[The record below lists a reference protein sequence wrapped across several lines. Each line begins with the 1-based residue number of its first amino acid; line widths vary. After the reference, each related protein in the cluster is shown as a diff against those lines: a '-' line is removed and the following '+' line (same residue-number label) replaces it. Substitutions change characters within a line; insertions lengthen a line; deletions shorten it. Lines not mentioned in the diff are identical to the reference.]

1 MNSTLR
7 LKIHYVDT
15 SYIVHYIISINSTV
29 ENPNLFC
36 IRIATVVL
44 YLIIIFADSL
54 TMENDFTYIRVY
66 IYIYNF
72 IFRRSVNSAIRLVMK

>member
-7 LKIHYVDT
+7 LQIHYVNT

-44 YLIIIFADSL
+44 YLIIIFAHSL
-54 TMENDFTYIRVY
+54 TMENDFTYI
-66 IYIYNF
+66 YNF
-72 IFRRSVNSAIRLVMK
+72 IFRQSVNSAIRLVIK